1 MLQGTNVQVSEECGI
16 WYNDSKKRNEDLMH
30 SWYSIIPK
38 NPWLSVYIWIIFC
51 IMPFFFIVQKF
62 SFTYIVLGIAFIIS
76 YFLCH
81 LFAVRSRNGL
91 VYMWIS
97 FQMVI
102 NIAMTLIFGYIY
114 LSLFTAFFIGNIR
127 RPVGFYIIY
136 GLHIGFTIIAIVAGY
151 FIYLDM
157 FLSQTPLIILVVVG
171 VVLLPF
177 TLFARNKQENL
188 ENELETAKDRISELI
203 IVEERQRIA
212 RDLHDT
218 LGQKLSM
225 IGLKSDL
232 AVRLVEK
239 DPEQAMKEIKDIRQ
253 TASIALKEVRELVAD
268 MRAVRIEEEIY
279 RIEQILEAARIKF
292 ELKGDPN
299 KLELPMLA
307 ENMISMC
314 LKECVNNVVKHSE
327 ATKCTISFEMT
338 GDEVYITVL
347 DNGIGFNPS
356 ELHLGSGLRG
366 LEERI
371 DFINGQVFINSDH
384 GTEVVIKLPRTITH
398 QKGGMA

>member
-1 MLQGTNVQVSEECGI
+1 MQ
-16 WYNDSKKRNEDLMH
+16 

-38 NPWLSVYIWIIFC
+38 SPWLSMYIWVIFC

-62 SFTYIVLGIAFIIS
+62 SIGYIVLGVCLVIF

-81 LFAVRSRNGL
+81 LFAVRSNNGL

-97 FQMVI
+97 FQMVL
-102 NIAMTLIFGYIY
+102 NIVMTLTFGYIY

-127 RPVGFYIIY
+127 RPVGFYIMY
-136 GLHIGFTIIAIVAGY
+136 GLHIGFTILSIVVGY

-157 FLSQTPLIILVVVG
+157 FLSQTPIIIITVVG

-177 TLFARNKQENL
+177 TLFTRSKQENL

-203 IVEERQRIA
+203 LVEERQRIA

-232 AVRLVEK
+232 AARLVAK
-239 DPEQAMKEIKDIRQ
+239 DPEAAINEIRDIRQ

-268 MRAVRIEEEIY
+268 MRAVRIEEELV
-279 RIEQILEAARIKF
+279 RIEQILAAARIKF
-292 ELKGDPN
+292 DVIGDLN
-299 KLELPMLA
+299 AIELPMLA

-327 ATKCTISFEMT
+327 ATKCKISFKVND
-338 GDEVYITVL
+338 DEVQISVR
-347 DNGIGFNPS
+347 DNGVGFNP
-356 ELHLGSGLRG
+356 EMHHMGNGLRG
-366 LEERI
+366 LEERL
-371 DFINGQVFINSDH
+371 DFINGTVEITSVK
-384 GTEVVIKLPRTITH
+384 GTEVKIRVPRTITH
-398 QKGGMA
+398 QKGGDAQ